1 MVYVTEQEPGGVGV
15 PLGDGEGDGDRVGE
29 ALGEGLGLREGD
41 TLGDGETLGEGDA
54 LGDGE
59 ALGEG
64 LGDVTVPAGTTI
76 VLIEF
81 AGNVPVKPLAPTWT
95 SASLLMAEVSAA
107 PYR

>member
-1 MVYVTEQEPGGVGV
+1 MYVTEQEPGGTGV
-15 PLGDGEGDGDRVGE
+15 PLGDGDG
-29 ALGEGLGLREGD
+29 LGEGLREGD
-41 TLGDGETLGEGDA
+41 TLGEGEALGDGDALGEGETLGD
-54 LGDGE
+54 
-59 ALGEG
+59 G

-81 AGNVPVKPLAPTWT
+81 AGNVPVKPPAPTCT